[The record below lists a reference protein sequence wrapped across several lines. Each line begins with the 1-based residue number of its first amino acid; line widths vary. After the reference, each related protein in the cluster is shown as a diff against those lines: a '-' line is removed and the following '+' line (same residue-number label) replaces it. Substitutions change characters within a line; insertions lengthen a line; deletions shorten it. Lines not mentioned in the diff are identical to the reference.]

1 MKLGPGLWSLI
12 KRYPV
17 RAQALVVAGISLG
30 TAFGLNLD
38 GNQVGA
44 IAAFSAAL
52 LAFIT
57 EQAVTPVSEP
67 TLPSGTEVTVV
78 TPGPTPNATVTV

>member
-1 MKLGPGLWSLI
+1 MTLGTGVWSLI
-12 KRYPV
+12 RKWPV

-44 IAAFSAAL
+44 LAAFSAAV
-52 LAFIT
+52 LAFLT
-57 EQAVTPVSEP
+57 EQAVTPLSEP
-67 TLPSGTEVTVV
+67 TLPAGTAVTV
-78 TPGPTPNATVTV
+78 TTAGPTPDREVRV